1 MPDDL
6 HALGKLVGLNLTS
19 TGRELPPGR
28 LFSCRSH
35 RECGVVSIFVVNNED
50 DGIIHAGDEGDED
63 E

>member
-1 MPDDL
+1 MSDDL
-6 HALGKLVGLNLTS
+6 YALGKLVGLNLTS

-35 RECGVVSIFVVNNED
+35 RECGVVSIFVVNDEEN
-50 DGIIHAGDEGDED
+50 GIIHAGDGGDEN